1 MIIKTSANV
10 RLKLCLVVVELVL
23 GVVLLDEVAELGVV
37 VPVAERVAVVRVV
50 IVVVAALLILQN
62 ISELLPLL
70 GLAVQVPPPLRELVL
85 SAKSIRK
92 LKNEIIFCLR
102 DPGNPFYPHLSNTLL
117 AMYSTMATVRPSA
130 APPSAQLT
138 SLLWPSMRCV
148 SSGRGRRGCEASSC
162 SGEPCGAVTDM
173 LLGRVTSVTHD
184 TGDGGRETEAG
195 GGKVLCQAACPLYT
209 RHSRC
214 QHTFAKYHHSAQRRP
229 WPRAF

>member
-1 MIIKTSANV
+1 MKELLGAFNQGKSLVEV

-50 IVVVAALLILQN
+50 IVVVAVLLILQN

-70 GLAVQVPPPLRELVL
+70 GLAVQVTPPLRELVL
-85 SAKSIRK
+85 SAMS
-92 LKNEIIFCLR
+92 LETSR

-138 SLLWPSMRCV
+138 SLLCPSMRCV
-148 SSGRGRRGCEASSC
+148 SSGRGMRGCEASSC

-214 QHTFAKYHHSAQRRP
+214 QHTFAKFHSVQRRP